1 MERPSHVRR
10 LAMNVPAKMVVCYG
24 LLYITPGIYVLIYF
38 DVSLMF
44 FFLLFWSMMFEGV
57 DMANHQCQHWG
68 LCWLVADP
76 CCPLGAAHWETGTAS
91 RLVASQN
98 SDSSIRFWPVDLGK
112 HIHYIH
118 LNSSSLHLVPKQ
130 VGRTIRSST
139 SQAWVRFR
147 ISTAS
152 LWDFPSMLGIFPSA
166 GVKVGKA
173 FAKLWWCCLPAS

>member
-10 LAMNVPAKMVVCYG
+10 LAMNVPQRWWFVMVCCTSPLG
-24 LLYITPGIYVLIYF
+24 FMFWFI
-38 DVSLMF
+38 LMFLWCF

-57 DMANHQCQHWG
+57 DMAPTLRALLIG
-68 LCWLVADP
+68 GRSLLP
-76 CCPLGAAHWETGTAS
+76 IGSSPLGDRHCLTAGGFTELGFVNSILTCWPWETHT
-91 RLVASQN
+91 L
-98 SDSSIRFWPVDLGK
+98 
-112 HIHYIH
+112 HIIH

>member
-10 LAMNVPAKMVVCYG
+10 LAMNVPQRWWFVMVCCTSPLG
-24 LLYITPGIYVLIYF
+24 FMFWFI
-38 DVSLMF
+38 LMFLWCF

-98 SDSSIRFWPVDLGK
+98 WDSSIRFWPVDLGK
-112 HIHYIH
+112 HIHCKH

-152 LWDFPSMLGIFPSA
+152 LWDSMLGIFPSA
-166 GVKVGKA
+166 AVKVGKA
-173 FAKLWWCCLPAS
+173 FAKLWWCCLPVS